1 MYRDPERDL
10 CEKIEDIER
19 AVEALMSQSPAISG
33 AFDRVN
39 STSSDVSQLSLYPS
53 SETRSEPRPPT
64 DMDFSKPRRP
74 PRLSSLNTS
83 SRDSVMRSTESYSP
97 AISRKSS
104 PGIPSG
110 SEIASSEPTD
120 GRSSVGQPSPSLHR
134 PIVMWTKSPTKPMD
148 RRAAVAKS
156 LPTLPVTPEIEPG
169 RRRSNSESNSI
180 RLPSP
185 AVWDDSASGTTK
197 PEMYKV
203 VPDVLPEPIV
213 HKKHAS
219 TISQQDIFEK
229 SVFQNSAIYCDL
241 SVYITPH

>member
-1 MYRDPERDL
+1 MT
-10 CEKIEDIER
+10 
-19 AVEALMSQSPAISG
+19 QSPAISA

-39 STSSDVSQLSLYPS
+39 STGSEISQLSL
-53 SETRSEPRPPT
+53 SEPRYPVDT
-64 DMDFSKPRRP
+64 DFNKPRRP

-83 SRDSVMRSTESYSP
+83 SRDSIMRPTEPYSP

-110 SEIASSEPTD
+110 SEIAPSEPTD
-120 GRSSVGQPSPSLHR
+120 GRSSVGQPSPLLHR
-134 PIVMWTKSPTKPMD
+134 PIVTWTKSPTKPMD

-169 RRRSNSESNSI
+169 RRRSNSETEPV

-185 AVWDDSASGTTK
+185 AVWDDSASVTTK
-197 PEMYKV
+197 SDMYKI
-203 VPDVLPEPIV
+203 VPQILPEPVV
-213 HKKHAS
+213 HTKHAS
-219 TISQQDIFEK
+219 TISQQDSFEK

-241 SVYITPH
+241 SVFTLLL